1 MSCYSHYACGGAS
14 VEKFLSMI
22 LMSSRAALL
31 SRVYDI
37 ITSSQSI
44 RKSSKTRK
52 KERKKRSSRHQLL
65 PRKKEEKRE
74 KSANNNEVPKIF
86 SAFSVASRFGSPAT
100 TKGMNA
106 ILSSDFNRSNVS
118 PMDFV
123 TPSSFVAMR
132 VVVLPPRLDC
142 KKSPPPFRCTPNVVL
157 LVVLLCRD
165 AQEQQG
171 LLLLPG
177 ADVVDMVSQGA
188 TLPYSNNV
196 DKMTLLHTYIPKKR
210 EETKKKSPKCAL
222 GPVPHADSKRVSLIM
237 CTEGKVLFF
246 GLVKKGLCN
255 CLGFFVIFFFFFVSL
270 CLSFFF
276 CSKKRYL
283 GVV

>member
-1 MSCYSHYACGGAS
+1 
-14 VEKFLSMI
+14 
-22 LMSSRAALL
+22 
-31 SRVYDI
+31 
-37 ITSSQSI
+37 
-44 RKSSKTRK
+44 
-52 KERKKRSSRHQLL
+52 
-65 PRKKEEKRE
+65 
-74 KSANNNEVPKIF
+74 
-86 SAFSVASRFGSPAT
+86 
-100 TKGMNA
+100 MNA

-142 KKSPPPFRCTPNVVL
+142 KKSPPPFRCTPNVVVL

-222 GPVPHADSKRVSLIM
+222 GPVPHADSKRVSFIL
-237 CTEGKVLFF
+237 CTKKESSFLD
-246 GLVKKGLCN
+246 VKKGLWN
-255 CLGFFVIFFFFFVSL
+255 CLGFFVMFFFFVSL

-276 CSKKRYL
+276 CCIQIVSFVFFSFCARSGFSVYFSL
-283 GVV
+283 TTFDGSSVRSCFAR